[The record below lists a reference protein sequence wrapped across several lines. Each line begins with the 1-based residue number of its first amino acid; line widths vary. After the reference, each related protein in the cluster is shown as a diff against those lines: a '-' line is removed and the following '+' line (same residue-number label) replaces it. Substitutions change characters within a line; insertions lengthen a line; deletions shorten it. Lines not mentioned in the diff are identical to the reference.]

1 MEAESRPVFVIF
13 DVRFVVLTLLDDLQR
28 VNLAILLSIPKPHL
42 GE

>member
-1 MEAESRPVFVIF
+1 MEVESWPEFVIF

-28 VNLAILLSIPKPHL
+28 VNLATLLSIPKPHL

>member
-1 MEAESRPVFVIF
+1 MEAESWPVFVFF

-28 VNLAILLSIPKPHL
+28 VNLATLLSIPKPHL